1 MTTKTI
7 NLNLPAISA
16 DGGLTSYLSEIKKF
30 PILSPEEEY
39 EESLFDIAG
48 ETPFEKARQQLVE
61 AQAAATTGG
70 ETTGG
75 GSDSPVSLS
84 LSNITDSSFD
94 VWMDNTEDV
103 AGFQIELE
111 GSTISGAA
119 GGFAEAAGFMIS
131 NSESMVLGFSVTGDV
146 LPPSTG
152 NLITLTFASYN
163 GYACFSDNT
172 TFSDAGAGALSL
184 TLGSCLGD
192 EPVSGC
198 TDSSACNYDSSAT
211 DAGDCTYASGC
222 ETCNDS
228 GGVDSNDSDCDCVC
242 DGDEVVGVAI
252 IGRPVSRNLDNGY
265 TAEVTRV
272 CVLDGYRNGCS
283 KLYGACWRAARA
295 MGYQKM
301 VTYTLKTEPGT
312 SLKASGWDVMAE
324 TRGGSWNCEARP
336 RVDKHPLQGKLRWEV
351 AV

>member
-1 MTTKTI
+1 MIEITPMTLTEAMIFVDRHHRHHKS
-7 NLNLPAISA
+7 PQ
-16 DGGLTSYLSEIKKF
+16 GGLFAIGLS
-30 PILSPEEEY
+30 
-39 EESLFDIAG
+39 
-48 ETPFEKARQQLVE
+48 
-61 AQAAATTGG
+61 
-70 ETTGG
+70 
-75 GSDSPVSLS
+75 
-84 LSNITDSSFD
+84 
-94 VWMDNTEDV
+94 
-103 AGFQIELE
+103 
-111 GSTISGAA
+111 
-119 GGFAEAAGFMIS
+119 
-131 NSESMVLGFSVTGDV
+131 
-146 LPPSTG
+146 
-152 NLITLTFASYN
+152 
-163 GYACFSDNT
+163 
-172 TFSDAGAGALSL
+172 
-184 TLGSCLGD
+184 
-192 EPVSGC
+192 
-198 TDSSACNYDSSAT
+198 
-211 DAGDCTYASGC
+211 
-222 ETCNDS
+222 
-228 GGVDSNDSDCDCVC
+228 